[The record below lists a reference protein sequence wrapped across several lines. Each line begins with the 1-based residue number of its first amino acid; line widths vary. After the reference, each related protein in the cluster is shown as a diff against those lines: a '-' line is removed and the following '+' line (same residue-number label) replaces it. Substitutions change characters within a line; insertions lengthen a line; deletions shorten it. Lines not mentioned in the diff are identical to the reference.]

1 MTWPWAGHL
10 TFPPLPKENWA
21 VEGQARCRGRCDA
34 QAGGRGASSCPDG
47 SLESPWVCPPP
58 SSRRPLWH
66 LPPSEQPCL
75 LGRGGVGWGKGET
88 GKQSL
93 KAKVSLYIEKPPATQ
108 PDILGSA
115 GPVGPPCGHRIPA
128 SKSLPASGWV
138 NLVFEEGAWERDA
151 GLVGLSWV
159 SAVPPRPC
167 WGDWNGSP
175 GRGAAPRS
183 AAGWA
188 GTPGLPGLAQAP
200 SANSL
205 FLSSC

>member
-1 MTWPWAGHL
+1 MLRRVVEEPAAAQTGHWNHPGYVPHPLPAAHSGTCSHQSSPAFWAGVGSAGV
-10 TFPPLPKENWA
+10 K
-21 VEGQARCRGRCDA
+21 GR
-34 QAGGRGASSCPDG
+34 Q
-47 SLESPWVCPPP
+47 ES
-58 SSRRPLWH
+58 
-66 LPPSEQPCL
+66 
-75 LGRGGVGWGKGET
+75 
-88 GKQSL
+88 SL